1 MTAAPEAVAIM
12 VSESVGGV
20 DVGIGVGVGVGGGGG
35 FGIGFGVGVGLPL
48 ELAAV
53 HVLIS
58 GEPDRRI
65 LPAGNFSSLAR

>member
-1 MTAAPEAVAIM
+1 MKSAPEAVAIM

-20 DVGIGVGVGVGGGGG
+20 DVGIGVGGGGGVG

>member
-20 DVGIGVGVGVGGGGG
+20 DVGIGVGVGGGGG

>member
-1 MTAAPEAVAIM
+1 MTSAPEAVAIM

-20 DVGIGVGVGVGGGGG
+20 DVGIGVGVGGGGG

-65 LPAGNFSSLAR
+65 LPARNFSSPAR

>member
-1 MTAAPEAVAIM
+1 MTSAPEAVAIM

-20 DVGIGVGVGVGGGGG
+20 DVGIGVGVGGGGG